1 MAVFLDNAID
11 MKTLKLILLLGIL
24 NIIACN
30 SAKKTQEENR
40 RQQKKM
46 NQMEQE
52 KDEFKRK
59 NDKELK

>member
-1 MAVFLDNAID
+1 LAVFLDNAID

-52 KDEFKRK
+52 EDEFKRK